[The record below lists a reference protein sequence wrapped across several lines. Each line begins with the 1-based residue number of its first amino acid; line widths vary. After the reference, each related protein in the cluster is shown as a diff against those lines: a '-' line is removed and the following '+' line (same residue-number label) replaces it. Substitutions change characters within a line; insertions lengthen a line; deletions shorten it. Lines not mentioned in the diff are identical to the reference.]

1 MKPTNLTTMRENLSK
16 LDAKEIYYFRWTSG
30 SLYTVMA
37 SDGKRYGQIITIG
50 YVKDTK
56 LLNELDCLYTTIVP
70 LIKSFTNS

>member
-1 MKPTNLTTMRENLSK
+1 MKPTNLITMRENLTK

-50 YVKDTK
+50 YVKETK
-56 LLNELDCLYTTIVP
+56 LLNELGLPIYNHCPI
-70 LIKSFTNS
+70 N